1 MEERSYAIIGT
12 GALGGYYG
20 ARLHH
25 AGLDVRF
32 LLHRDYDHVREHGL
46 RVISKHGDFSI
57 AKPRIFRS
65 ADEMPRSDVAAVCLK
80 TTQNH
85 LLPSLLPPSVK
96 SDGIVLMMQ
105 NGLGI
110 EADAADL
117 LPNHVIVGG
126 LAFLCSNKLGPGH
139 IEHLDYGAVRLGE
152 HREDDR
158 PAGVTPAMESIAADF
173 ERAGIP
179 VVLEEDLV
187 LARWKKL
194 VWNVPY
200 NGLCVVE
207 QTTTDVLM
215 ADPRMRARAAALMR
229 EVVAIAAAYGRP
241 IRPAFVE
248 RMLDDT
254 ERMAP
259 YKPSMLLD
267 FERRQPLELEAIYR
281 RPLDAA
287 RAAGVRCPEI
297 EGLYAELCGMAEFV
311 GSLSLQP

>member
-1 MEERSYAIIGT
+1 VATRSYAILGT

-32 LLHRDYDHVREHGL
+32 LLHSDYEHVRANGL
-46 RVISKHGDFSI
+46 RVLSKHGDFSI
-57 AKPRIFRS
+57 DKPKIFAS
-65 ADEMPRSDVAAVCLK
+65 ALKLPPSDVAAVCLK
-80 TTQNH
+80 TTQNG
-85 LLPSLLPPSVK
+85 LLSRLVPPAV
-96 SDGIVLMMQ
+96 GANGVVLMMQ

-110 EADAADL
+110 EADAAAVAPD
-117 LPNHVIVGG
+117 HTIIGG

-152 HREDDR
+152 HRADGK
-158 PAGVTPAMESIAADF
+158 PAGVTPAMKAIASDF

-179 VVLEEDLV
+179 IVLEEDLV

-207 QTTTDVLM
+207 RTTTDVIM
-215 ADPRMRARAAALMR
+215 ANPATRRRAEAVMR
-229 EVVAIAAAYGRP
+229 EVVATAAAAGRT
-241 IRPAFVE
+241 IRSSFVDT
-248 RMLDDT
+248 MLADT
-254 ERMAP
+254 AKMAP

-267 FERRQPLELEAIYR
+267 FERHQPLELEAIYR
-281 RPLDAA
+281 RPLAFA
-287 RAAGVRCPEI
+287 ESAGLACPEI
-297 EGLYAELCGMAEFV
+297 GSLYRQLLALAGSE

>member
-1 MEERSYAIIGT
+1 VAKRSYAILGT

-32 LLHRDYDHVREHGL
+32 LLHSDYDHVREHGL
-46 RVISKHGDFSI
+46 RVLSKHGDFSI
-57 AKPRIFRS
+57 AKPQIFRV
-65 ADEMPRSDVAAVCLK
+65 ADELPRSDVAAVCLK
-80 TTQNH
+80 TTRNH
-85 LLPSLLPPSVK
+85 LLAKLLPPAVK
-96 SDGIVLMMQ
+96 PDGIVLMMQ

-110 EADAADL
+110 EADAAAL
-117 LPNHVIVGG
+117 LPKHTIVGG

-139 IEHLDYGAVRLGE
+139 IEHLDYGGLRLGE
-152 HREDDR
+152 HRADDR
-158 PAGVTPAMESIAADF
+158 PACVTTAMEAVAADF

-200 NGLCVVE
+200 NGLCVIE

-215 ADPRMRARAAALMR
+215 ADPRTRARTAALMR

-241 IRPAFVE
+241 IRPAFVDK
-248 RMLDDT
+248 MLDDT
-254 ERMAP
+254 EKMAP

-267 FERRQPLELEAIYR
+267 FERGEPLELDAIYR

-287 RAAGVRCPEI
+287 RAANVPCPEI
-297 EGLYAELCGMAEFV
+297 EGLYAELCRMAESV

>member
-1 MEERSYAIIGT
+1 MAERSYAILGT

-32 LLHRDYDHVREHGL
+32 LLHSDYDHVREHGL

-85 LLPSLLPPSVK
+85 LLLSLLPPSVK

-110 EADAADL
+110 EADAAAI
-117 LPNHVIVGG
+117 LPKHIIVGG
-126 LAFLCSNKLGPGH
+126 LAFLCSNKVGPGH

-152 HREDDR
+152 HRSDDR
-158 PAGVTPAMESIAADF
+158 PSGVTSAMEIVAADF

-207 QTTTDVLM
+207 RTTTDVLM
-215 ADPRMRARAAALMR
+215 ADPRTRALCEALMR

-241 IRPAFVE
+241 IRPAFVDK
-248 RMLDDT
+248 MLDDT
-254 ERMAP
+254 EKMAP

-287 RAAGVRCPEI
+287 HAAGVPCPEI
-297 EGLYAELCGMAEFV
+297 EGLYGELCRMAESV

>member
-1 MEERSYAIIGT
+1 MPARSYAILGT

-32 LLHRDYDHVREHGL
+32 LLHSDYEHVRKHGL
-46 RVISKHGDFSI
+46 RVNSKHGDFSI
-57 AKPRIFRS
+57 EKPQIYSS
-65 ADEMPRSDVAAVCLK
+65 ARELPRCDIAAVCLK
-80 TTQNH
+80 TTQNG
-85 LLPSLLPPSVK
+85 LLASLLPHAVTE
-96 SDGIVLMMQ
+96 DGTVLMMQ

-110 EADAADL
+110 ESDAAAV
-117 LPNHVIVGG
+117 LPKHTIVGG

-152 HREDDR
+152 HRTDGKA
-158 PAGVTPAMESIAADF
+158 AGVTPAMSAIAKDF
-173 ERAGIP
+173 ESAGIP
-179 VVLEEDLV
+179 IVLEEDLV

-194 VWNVPY
+194 VWNIPY

-207 QTTTDVLM
+207 RTTTDVLM
-215 ADPRMRARAAALMR
+215 ANRRTRARAAALMH
-229 EVVAIAAAYGRP
+229 ETVAIAAAYGRP

-248 RMLDDT
+248 RMLEDT
-254 ERMAP
+254 EKMAP

-267 FERRQPLELEAIYR
+267 FERRQPLELDAIDR

-287 RAAGVRCPEI
+287 RAAGVPCPEI
-297 EGLYAELCGMAEFV
+297 EKLHGELSRVAE
-311 GSLSLQP
+311 